1 MLLEKCLFRTKSA
14 MSRSRSMRKRKVVGL
29 TEEEDMSLLDIEE
42 FCTEIVDA
50 GARLADLLVVE
61 YPNAHLV
68 DNALFGVTEIVECFG
83 LKGRW
88 VTSWTSS
95 ARNEFLATESVREVG
110 DCVAVIVMT
119 AKFVFLSFSFV

>member
-1 MLLEKCLFRTKSA
+1 

-29 TEEEDMSLLDIEE
+29 TEEEDMSVLDIEE
-42 FCTEIVDA
+42 FRTEIVNA

-95 ARNEFLATESVREVG
+95 ARNEFLATESVHEVG

-119 AKFVFLSFSFV
+119 AKFVFLSFSFVCIDYLAGSN

>member
-1 MLLEKCLFRTKSA
+1 
-14 MSRSRSMRKRKVVGL
+14 MRKRKVVGL

-42 FCTEIVDA
+42 FHTEIVDA
-50 GARLADLLVVE
+50 GALLADLMVVE

-68 DNALFGVTEIVECFG
+68 DNALFGVTEVVECFG

-95 ARNEFLATESVREVG
+95 ARNEFLATESVHEVG

-119 AKFVFLSFSFV
+119 AKFVFLSFSVV

>member
-1 MLLEKCLFRTKSA
+1 
-14 MSRSRSMRKRKVVGL
+14 MRKRKVIGQ
-29 TEEEDMSLLDIEE
+29 TETEDMSPHDAEE
-42 FCTEIVDA
+42 FCAEIVDA

-68 DNALFGVTEIVECFG
+68 NNALFDVTEVVECFG

-119 AKFVFLSFSFV
+119 AKFALLTFSFV

>member
-1 MLLEKCLFRTKSA
+1 MSTQEAYRKSA
-14 MSRSRSMRKRKVVGL
+14 MSGSRSMRKRKVVGKTTTKNL
-29 TEEEDMSLLDIEE
+29 SPDDVDK
-42 FCTEIVDA
+42 FRTEILDA
-50 GARLADLLVVE
+50 GTRLADSLVVE
-61 YPNAHLV
+61 YPKASLV

-95 ARNEFLATESVREVG
+95 ARNKFLATESVCEVG